1 MEKRDEVSTDAGA
14 SVGSF
19 VIDEETHIPQLYFR
33 DQDLFPAACFLLLD
47 SAFGRKQMTDTTKP
61 KPKKGRWRIYVLG
74 GIAAVM
80 GLTRVLA
87 WYSETFSQ
95 GY

>member
-1 MEKRDEVSTDAGA
+1 
-14 SVGSF
+14 
-19 VIDEETHIPQLYFR
+19 
-33 DQDLFPAACFLLLD
+33 
-47 SAFGRKQMTDTTKP
+47 MTDTTKP